1 MAALSPA
8 STIGVVGAGTMGG
21 GIAEVA
27 ARAGHRVLLV
37 DAIPGAADAAIAAAR
52 GRLTRSAARGRLTNE
67 EAEGTISRLT
77 AVSSVADLSP
87 CALVIEAVVEDLEV
101 KRALFAT
108 LEAACDATAILAT
121 NTSSLS
127 VTEIAAATA
136 KPERV
141 AGLHFFNPAPVLPL
155 VEVVAAAQTD
165 PTVIEALAEAARAWG
180 KTPVRSTDT
189 PGFIVNRV
197 ARPFYGEAF
206 RLLEARIEEPAT
218 IDAVLREAGG
228 FRMGPFELTDL
239 IGQDVNAAVN
249 RSVWEAFDRDPR
261 FEPSALQASM
271 VAEGR
276 LGRKSGRGIYQ
287 EEQRPEPVTAPL
299 RPRPQRLV
307 VNGAGDPLDALV
319 ERLDHAGLPGIRS
332 RDFGPVRLRPAPG
345 VVLRLTDGRSAAEVS
360 SESGETVVLIDLAL
374 DYATATRLA
383 VATPADAPAAAV
395 DAAVGCLQAAGLSIT
410 VLPDVPALVVARTV
424 AMLAAFAADAV
435 DAGWPVQ
442 PTSTPR
448 CGSASTIRSDRS
460 SGARQRA
467 GPGSKVSSP
476 LLPLPRT
483 PADTGFRTPFA
494 GAQPRRR
501 MPVVDPQLL
510 AEQSAAAMWAGDA
523 ASQAMGMSLDE
534 VRPGCARL
542 VMTVRPDMVNGHGIC
557 HGGFVFA
564 LADSAFAFACNSYNR
579 NTVAQSCDIVFVN
592 PARLGDTLVADAVER
607 TRFGRNGVYDVTVE
621 LAGSAETEY
630 IALFRGR
637 SREIGG
643 TLIPVESEP

>member
-1 MAALSPA
+1 MAAGLPRDA
-8 STIGVVGAGTMGG
+8 VVAVIGAGAMGS
-21 GIAEVA
+21 GIAQVA
-27 ARAGHRVLLV
+27 AQAGHRVLLQ
-37 DAIPGAADAAIAAAR
+37 DTRAGAAAKAQQSVAKTFASLASKGKLPADAASAAAAR
-52 GRLTRSAARGRLTNE
+52 IE
-67 EAEGTISRLT
+67 P
-77 AVSSVADLSP
+77 VADLR
-87 CALVIEAVVEDLEV
+87 ALSGAQLIVEAIVEDLAV
-101 KRALFAT
+101 KRRLFAD
-108 LEAACDATAILAT
+108 LEAMVDDTVILAT

-127 VTEIAAATA
+127 VTQIAAATA

-165 PTVIEALAEAARAWG
+165 PTVIEAMAEAARAWG
-180 KTPVRSTDT
+180 KTPVRSMDT

-319 ERLDHAGLPGIRS
+319 ERLDHAGLPGIRT
-332 RDFGPVRLRPAPG
+332 RDFGPVRLRPAHG

-360 SESGETVVLIDLAL
+360 SESDETVVLIDLAL

-383 VATPADAPAAAV
+383 VATPADAPTAAV

-435 DAGWPVQ
+435 DAGVA
-442 PTSTPR
+442 
-448 CGSASTIRSDRS
+448 SAADIDTAMRL
-460 SGARQRA
+460 GVNYPLGPLEWGETA
-467 GPGSKVSSP
+467 GWRWVEGV
-476 LLPLPRT
+476 LAAL
-483 PADTGFRTPFA
+483 AVAED
-494 GAQPRRR
+494 PRRYR
-501 MPVVDPQLL
+501 VP
-510 AEQSAAAMWAGDA
+510 
-523 ASQAMGMSLDE
+523 
-534 VRPGCARL
+534 
-542 VMTVRPDMVNGHGIC
+542 
-557 HGGFVFA
+557 
-564 LADSAFAFACNSYNR
+564 
-579 NTVAQSCDIVFVN
+579 
-592 PARLGDTLVADAVER
+592 DAVR
-607 TRFGRNGVYDVTVE
+607 WR
-621 LAGSAETEY
+621 AAE
-630 IALFRGR
+630 AKDAHG
-637 SREIGG
+637 
-643 TLIPVESEP
+643 

>member
-1 MAALSPA
+1 MAALSSA

-101 KRALFAT
+101 KRALFAA

-127 VTEIAAATA
+127 VTQIAAATA

-165 PTVIEALAEAARAWG
+165 PTVIEAMAEAARAWG
-180 KTPVRSTDT
+180 KTPVRSMDT

-319 ERLDHAGLPGIRS
+319 ERLDHAGLPGIRT
-332 RDFGPVRLRPAPG
+332 RDFGPVRLRPAHG

-360 SESGETVVLIDLAL
+360 SESDETVVLIDLAL

-383 VATPADAPAAAV
+383 VATPADAPTAAV

-435 DAGWPVQ
+435 DAGVA
-442 PTSTPR
+442 
-448 CGSASTIRSDRS
+448 SAADIDTAMRL
-460 SGARQRA
+460 GVNYPLGPLEWGETA
-467 GPGSKVSSP
+467 GWRWVEGV
-476 LLPLPRT
+476 LAAL
-483 PADTGFRTPFA
+483 AVAED
-494 GAQPRRR
+494 PRRYR
-501 MPVVDPQLL
+501 VP
-510 AEQSAAAMWAGDA
+510 
-523 ASQAMGMSLDE
+523 
-534 VRPGCARL
+534 
-542 VMTVRPDMVNGHGIC
+542 
-557 HGGFVFA
+557 
-564 LADSAFAFACNSYNR
+564 
-579 NTVAQSCDIVFVN
+579 
-592 PARLGDTLVADAVER
+592 DAVR
-607 TRFGRNGVYDVTVE
+607 WR
-621 LAGSAETEY
+621 AAE
-630 IALFRGR
+630 AKDAHG
-637 SREIGG
+637 
-643 TLIPVESEP
+643 